1 MGIKRAGVAVLVVL
15 AGLSGLQT
23 AEATPGPRLRG
34 DVIMLPN
41 LDDDARRC
49 RVEPAELDAVGSEA
63 DERLAA
69 CNDAADEVVN
79 GLADE
84 RDLARVEVRPQPGVG
99 RNATGRLEV
108 TGRARVFVQRDR
120 DWVVADR
127 LSAAE
132 LRRGVRLGVEGRDV
146 IRPSWDGEVTITLT
160 VTDGDRV
167 SSASHR
173 MRVAPLILQNDL
185 QRATTMVA
193 GQPGDGLGRPEG
205 WQWMTEWEPHDW
217 ESFSAD
223 LDRAAGGTETR
234 YIPGTELW
242 WQDVWW
248 QDLFEPMTATTPT
261 QTMRVMV
268 RSANIWEIDGVRTP
282 RPAGRQLFNAL
293 RGPDVAVVQE
303 WADDGRDAL
312 VDLRN
317 ATGNIESL
325 PPYRG
330 YPQGRLVYGTDP
342 DGPLR
347 PDPAFIGLLES
358 QGEQPPVVV
367 DTSWLLVGHAD
378 ETMHVVRANNS
389 RGWTLMVADPLLA
402 LSELRKAPGTEFF
415 AGTPNARPVD
425 ALLGNQ
431 QVLADNAEA
440 AAHIDAQ
447 VAIML
452 RETGLRAEE
461 LVRVPVLFH
470 KPPSV
475 GLFVAYSPGIP
486 NGISFDERTF
496 AAPDPHAPVVD
507 GRDIFQVATVRAL
520 RENGVR
526 VRWVEDLG
534 WAHYGGGE
542 VHCTTNAWRDT
553 SGQRP
558 WWTD

>member
-1 MGIKRAGVAVLVVL
+1 MKRVGIAVLVAVVGGL
-15 AGLSGLQT
+15 AGLPVAS
-23 AEATPGPRLRG
+23 ATPGPRLSG

-41 LDDDARRC
+41 LDDDTRRC
-49 RVEPAELDAVGSEA
+49 RVEPADLDALGFEA
-63 DERLAA
+63 DERMAA

-79 GLADE
+79 GRADE

-99 RNATGRLEV
+99 RNATGVLSV
-108 TGRARVFVQRDR
+108 AGRARVFVQRDR
-120 DWVVADR
+120 DWVVADS

-146 IRPSWDGEVTITLT
+146 IRPDWDGSVTITLT
-160 VTDGDRV
+160 VTDRGQV
-167 SSASHR
+167 SSVSHR
-173 MRVAPLILQNDL
+173 MRVAPLLLQNDL
-185 QRATTMVA
+185 QRATTMFA
-193 GQPGDGLGRPEG
+193 GKPGEGLGRPEN
-205 WQWMTEWEPHDW
+205 WQWMTSWEPHDW
-217 ESFSAD
+217 EPFSAD
-223 LDRAAGGTETR
+223 LDRAAGSTDTR
-234 YIPGTELW
+234 YVPGTSTW

-248 QDLFEPMTATTPT
+248 QDLFEPMTASTPN

-282 RPAGRQLFNAL
+282 RPAGRQVFNAL

-303 WADDGRDAL
+303 WSDDGRDAL

-342 DGPLR
+342 DGPFR
-347 PDPAFIGLLES
+347 PDPAFMGLLES
-358 QGEQPPVVV
+358 QGEQPAVVV

-389 RGWTLMVADPLLA
+389 RGWTLMVADPRLA
-402 LSELRKAPGTEFF
+402 LAELDSARGKEFYPGT
-415 AGTPNARPVD
+415 AQARPVD
-425 ALLGNQ
+425 TLLADPKF
-431 QVLADNAEA
+431 LADNAEA
-440 AAHIDAQ
+440 ASHIEAQ
-447 VAIML
+447 TAIML
-452 RETGLRAEE
+452 RETGLRASE

-470 KPPSV
+470 KPESI
-475 GLFVAYSPGIP
+475 GLFLAYSPGIP

-496 AAPDPHAPVVD
+496 AAPDPHGPVVD
-507 GRDIFQVATVRAL
+507 GRDIFQVATERAL
-520 RENGVR
+520 RGNGVR

-558 WWTD
+558 WWND